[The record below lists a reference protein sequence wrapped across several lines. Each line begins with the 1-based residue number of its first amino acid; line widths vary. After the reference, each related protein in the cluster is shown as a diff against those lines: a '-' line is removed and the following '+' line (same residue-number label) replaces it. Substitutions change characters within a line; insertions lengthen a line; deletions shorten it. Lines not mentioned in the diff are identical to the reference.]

1 VEYTLKNLNYY
12 LRIFIEENKLLDEQR
27 IKIIDLVNNA
37 YKLGYSAG
45 KLESKILFEIEDE

>member
-1 VEYTLKNLNYY
+1 MEYTLKNLNYY